1 MVPSPSAPPPPPAA
15 GTPVLLQ
22 KGAQRGVWREPRG
35 CPRGGQPR
43 SLPAPSRPAGSMGV
57 LRAGLCPGL
66 TQDMVQLLGSRG
78 IKTVVDLVSANL
90 EEVAQKC
97 GLSYKALVALRRVLL
112 AQFSAFPFN
121 GADLYEELKT
131 STAILSTGI
140 GSLDKLLDTGLYT
153 GEVTEIVGGPG
164 SGKTQVLNVL
174 QDLRGT
180 LAQQVTSSS
189 GTVKVVVV
197 DSVAAVVSPLLGGQQ
212 REGDQSYDPRQGQ
225 REAETCPWALL
236 ELCAQHPDSAR
247 HHRGSRSIRKPAH
260 CVSDQISPAADRS
273 PGDGRH
279 WDLGDSRAEPRVTG
293 RSDVTAAVDWEAVLP
308 GNAWCLLPPSTWDCR
323 SSQAGQKRHLSVLSF
338 TVWMLQAREDAAVGG
353 PRNSCWC
360 HVSFPCFY
368 HVCFQGAPSSPWLG
382 ASVKKHASDRVDSTV
397 CHHCVLCSILA
408 QRPSQE
414 ASSLPWLLSFSLN
427 LFLCFF
433 FFLGLCFSVCKMGGH
448 FSLSSIPEFL
458 GGNNLIN
465 AKLLQLC
472 SALKNIKRKFSEPQS
487 HLIPPQKVFRFP
499 LARPPRRYSC
509 FPLVDLVSHT
519 CMRHRD

>member
-35 CPRGGQPR
+35 CPRGGQPP

-164 SGKTQVLNVL
+164 SGKTQVCLCVAANVAHGLQQNVVYVDSSGGLTASRLLQLLQARTQDEEEQAGALQRIQVVHAFDIFQVLNVL
-174 QDLRGT
+174 QDLRST

-212 REGDQSYDPRQGQ
+212 REGFALMMQLARELKTLARDLGTAVVVTNHMTRDRDSGKLKPALGRSWSFVPSTRILLDTIEEAGASGSQRTVCLTKSPRQPTGLQ
-225 REAETCPWALL
+225 EMADIGTWGTPEQSP
-236 ELCAQHPDSAR
+236 ELQ
-247 HHRGSRSIRKPAH
+247 G
-260 CVSDQISPAADRS
+260 DQ
-273 PGDGRH
+273 
-279 WDLGDSRAEPRVTG
+279 T
-293 RSDVTAAVDWEAVLP
+293 
-308 GNAWCLLPPSTWDCR
+308 
-323 SSQAGQKRHLSVLSF
+323 
-338 TVWMLQAREDAAVGG
+338 
-353 PRNSCWC
+353 
-360 HVSFPCFY
+360 
-368 HVCFQGAPSSPWLG
+368 
-382 ASVKKHASDRVDSTV
+382 
-397 CHHCVLCSILA
+397 
-408 QRPSQE
+408 
-414 ASSLPWLLSFSLN
+414 
-427 LFLCFF
+427 
-433 FFLGLCFSVCKMGGH
+433 
-448 FSLSSIPEFL
+448 
-458 GGNNLIN
+458 
-465 AKLLQLC
+465 
-472 SALKNIKRKFSEPQS
+472 
-487 HLIPPQKVFRFP
+487 
-499 LARPPRRYSC
+499 
-509 FPLVDLVSHT
+509 
-519 CMRHRD
+519 